1 MNIYKYTP
9 KDNESFI
16 LEPLEINPNNYNI
29 TDIGDNKKLFEKIKS
44 DDINNINELKNYDF
58 TYSKILEGS
67 INEGSINESKI
78 TKLNYKQIL
87 ERVCNII
94 NDGATI
100 IKNAILSIKIN
111 TKNTDYKE
119 MTRLDYTYMDN
130 QNIWIAC
137 TDANKCLYEIY
148 NQCSMNKIKL
158 RLKIKMSN
166 DNIVN
171 IIVKTST

>member
-44 DDINNINELKNYDF
+44 KDINNINELKNYDF

-67 INEGSINESKI
+67 INESNI
-78 TKLNYKQIL
+78 TKLNYKPIL
-87 ERVCNII
+87 EHVCNII
-94 NDGATI
+94 NDGTTI

-119 MTRLDYTYMDN
+119 MTKHGFTYMDN
-130 QNIWIAC
+130 LNIWIAGA
-137 TDANKCLYEIY
+137 DANKCLYEIY

-158 RLKIKMSN
+158 RLKIKML
-166 DNIVN
+166 DENIVN
-171 IIVKTST
+171 III

>member
-44 DDINNINELKNYDF
+44 KDINNINELENHDF

-67 INEGSINESKI
+67 INESNI
-78 TKLNYKQIL
+78 TKLNYKPIL

-100 IKNAILSIKIN
+100 IKNAHLSIKIN

-119 MTRLDYTYMDN
+119 MTRLEYTYMDN
-130 QNIWIAC
+130 LNIWIAGA
-137 TDANKCLYEIY
+137 DANKCLYEIY

-158 RLKIKMSN
+158 RLKIKMSD

-171 IIVKTST
+171 III